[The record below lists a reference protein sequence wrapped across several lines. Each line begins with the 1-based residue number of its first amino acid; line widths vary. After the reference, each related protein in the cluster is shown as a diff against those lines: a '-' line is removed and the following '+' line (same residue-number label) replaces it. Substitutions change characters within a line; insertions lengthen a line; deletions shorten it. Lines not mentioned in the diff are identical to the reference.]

1 MEGVGVTAGAP
12 ASQVSSPIGASTP
25 PASALPWVEGG
36 AESRVSDARSHACCM
51 CGVTRVGCVCW
62 PGSAGARLHVRTTQ
76 GGVRL
81 KDKAGLFHLQDPNF
95 GEGGSGGV
103 GWPQDTPWVLAA
115 GSRQH
120 TSCSSPWDSYCF
132 PGHSPCTGDSDHP
145 RSWLIKSKQ
154 APARPP
160 PGGGS
165 W

>member
-12 ASQVSSPIGASTP
+12 ASQVSSPTGASTP

-103 GWPQDTPWVLAA
+103 GWPQGTPWVRGPDNTPPALHRGILTAFQDILPA
-115 GSRQH
+115 PETLIIQG
-120 TSCSSPWDSYCF
+120 
-132 PGHSPCTGDSDHP
+132 PG
-145 RSWLIKSKQ
+145 
-154 APARPP
+154 
-160 PGGGS
+160 
-165 W
+165 